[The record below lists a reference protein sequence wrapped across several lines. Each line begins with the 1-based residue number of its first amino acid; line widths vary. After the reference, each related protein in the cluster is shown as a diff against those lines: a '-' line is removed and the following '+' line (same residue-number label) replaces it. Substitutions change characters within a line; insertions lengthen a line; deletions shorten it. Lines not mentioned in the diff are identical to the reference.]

1 LSQAGQVA
9 KGEWQRL
16 EKRFPGVVVDES
28 TTIMPQPIHGII
40 FLPEAREAK
49 VKDISPIIGVK
60 SEGISGIVGSGTEDS
75 SPPVRANG
83 EEISPT
89 GGWEGKDMS
98 PTGGARAKVIA
109 GNVRSTLR

>member
-1 LSQAGQVA
+1 VA
-9 KGEWQRL
+9 ETEWQRL
-16 EKRFPGVVVDES
+16 EKRFPGVVVDEF
-28 TTIMPQPIHGII
+28 TTIMPKPIHGII
-40 FLPEAREAK
+40 HLPDVGGAN
-49 VKDISPIIGVK
+49 VKDILPIIGVK

-75 SPPVRANG
+75 SPTVRANG

-89 GGWEGKDMS
+89 VEWEGKDRS